1 MTALT
6 PSDPRRLGRYW
17 LAGRL
22 GAGGQGVVY
31 EAYGE
36 SGERVA
42 VKVPRLDGPE
52 ARARLAKEAA
62 AAGRVASF
70 CTAAVIEAQV
80 EQAPLYI
87 VSEYVPGPSLR
98 RAVTESGPYGADAL
112 RRLAIGV
119 ATALTA
125 IHQAG
130 IVHRDLKPDNIILG
144 PDGPRVIDFGVARET
159 GPTTTGPIMG
169 TPGYMA
175 PEVLT
180 GRAATGAADVWAWAM
195 VLLFAARGSD
205 AIPAG
210 EPMAVVSRVLEFTA
224 DVASLPDEI
233 APLVSA
239 ATTHDPATRPAASDL
254 LLGLL
259 DLLDVPGLPG
269 SSGRPG
275 LPGLPGDGGDL
286 VGDGGGRAG
295 VGGGPAGDGRWV
307 GDGGGRA
314 GDGRWAFEGGG
325 PAGGG
330 DRSGGEPADDPLVRG
345 SGVAAELTG
354 EADPGLGA
362 VAEELYREL
371 SEAER
376 ACVPEV
382 FLRMLDGD
390 TLRPVRRDVLP
401 EIEGLDA
408 MLDLF
413 AAAGLVTRR
422 EETPESD
429 WTPEPSG
436 EASKPLGE
444 ADERTGEAGE
454 RTGEAGER
462 TGEEGERGGE
472 AGEPSGELDER
483 TREAGERGEETDER
497 GGVVYEL
504 PAPGL
509 VRAWPRLREW
519 VAANRDGLPVH
530 RRLADAAAE
539 WDGHGRR
546 PADLMQGTPLDRT
559 LRWAAAER
567 RDLTLARREREFL
580 DAAAA
585 EVRRRGRRRG
595 LIAAALAVLLVVA
608 LGGLGTAEYLRRE
621 SVRQRD
627 DARAKELALRASG
640 LREVEPELARLLSVA
655 AWRLSPET
663 TEARGA
669 LLDSASQHVSD
680 VFTAPYVDSSSVQA
694 LDVDGRILAAAT
706 DGTARL
712 WDVTSGRRLREVTGI
727 GTGVTRLAVSRDGR
741 RLAALDDDGVRVW
754 DTLTGRPLG
763 GPFAKEA
770 GGFGGLEFDRS
781 GRLISVPRPSGGA
794 EWWDVSKRAR
804 LTAPG
809 GAALIGVSPDGRYGV
824 VAAGQRTAEVWD
836 LRRGRRLRLPSLPG
850 TGTTTAAAFSDDSRA
865 LALVE
870 DTPRHDKP
878 ITHLYD
884 LTTRTAKQPVEGS
897 TLQAADFVFGGG
909 YIALW
914 SPGEQLTVARWDD
927 WTTMLTLP
935 LPADPVQVRYDLV
948 GRAVRVLNG
957 QGGVVTLD
965 VSMMF
970 DRPLRLDPPLDHD
983 VVTLKVAPGGRMLA
997 VKREP
1002 SALTAHQLR
1011 TLELL
1016 DPATGAR
1023 KAGPIAWKGEG
1034 KAMAFSRD
1042 GTRLAFG
1049 DGEVVR
1055 VLDVASGRVTQQFGL
1070 VAEQDD
1076 SSSGPAYSVSEQIE
1090 GTFEPSESAPEP
1102 SDSVSESADSASE
1115 PSESAAESAESA
1127 SERPG
1132 SVSELAFG
1140 PDGRTLAVQP
1150 DGGEFFVVD
1159 LRDLKRRSFAG
1170 GGVPGGGPMEFAP
1183 DGARLFVAEPQ
1194 PRLYDPGREALVP
1207 VAAGTG
1213 SLEGAFAYSPDG
1225 RRIAFSGPDRI
1236 TVWDRDLRTR
1246 LGAFP
1251 VTAGMREAIMLT
1263 WSPDGRWIASF
1274 EDGPRLRLWDVASGR
1289 QIGVVYDGLAESDID
1304 NAWLGFS
1311 ADGTKLHSLGVDGT
1325 FRTHELDGA
1334 RLAATVCELAGR
1346 ALTAAEWRDYMPGVD
1361 PFDLCT

>member
-1 MTALT
+1 MAALT
-6 PSDPRRLGRYW
+6 PADPRRLGRYW

-42 VKVPRLDGPE
+42 VKVPTLDGPE

-62 AAGRVASF
+62 AARRVASF

-80 EQAPLYI
+80 ETAPLYI

-98 RAVTESGPYGADAL
+98 QAVAESGPYGAGAL

-144 PDGPRVIDFGVARET
+144 PDGPRVIDFGVARES
-159 GPTTTGPIMG
+159 GPTTTGPAMG

-195 VLLFAARGSD
+195 VLLFAARGRD

-210 EPMAVVSRVLEFTA
+210 EPMAVVGRVLEFSA
-224 DVASLPDEI
+224 DVSGLPDGI
-233 APLVSA
+233 APLVAA
-239 ATTHDPATRPAASDL
+239 ATAHDPAARPAARDV

-259 DLLDVPGLPG
+259 GLPE
-269 SSGRPG
+269 
-275 LPGLPGDGGDL
+275 LPGDG
-286 VGDGGGRAG
+286 DGA
-295 VGGGPAGDGRWV
+295 AGDG
-307 GDGGGRA
+307 
-314 GDGRWAFEGGG
+314 
-325 PAGGG
+325 
-330 DRSGGEPADDPLVRG
+330 SGAEDDPLVRG

-354 EADPGLGA
+354 EAGPGLGA

-390 TLRPVRRDVLP
+390 ALRPVRRDELP

-413 AAAGLVTRR
+413 TAAGLVTRR
-422 EETPESD
+422 EETF
-429 WTPEPSG
+429 
-436 EASKPLGE
+436 
-444 ADERTGEAGE
+444 
-454 RTGEAGER
+454 
-462 TGEEGERGGE
+462 
-472 AGEPSGELDER
+472 
-483 TREAGERGEETDER
+483 
-497 GGVVYEL
+497 EL

-509 VRAWPRLREW
+509 VRAWPRLRDW
-519 VAANRDGLPVH
+519 VGANSDGLPVH

-567 RDLTLARREREFL
+567 RDLTLARREREYL

-585 EVRRRGRRRG
+585 QVRRRGRRRG

-608 LGGLGTAEYLRRE
+608 LGGLGAAEYLRRE

-640 LREVEPELARLLSVA
+640 LREVEPELALLLSVA

-663 TEARGA
+663 TEAWGA

-680 VFTAPYVDSSSVQA
+680 VFVAPSVDSSSVQA
-694 LDVDGRILAAAT
+694 LDPDGRVLASVAG
-706 DGTARL
+706 DTARL
-712 WDVTSGRRLREVTGI
+712 WDVASGRRLREVTGLDP
-727 GTGVTRLAVSRDGR
+727 GVTRLAVSRDGR

-754 DTLTGRPLG
+754 DTVTGRPLG
-763 GPFAKEA
+763 EPFAKDA

-781 GRLISVPRPSGGA
+781 GRLLSVPRASGGV
-794 EWWDVSKRAR
+794 EWWDVAGRAK

-809 GAALIGVSPDGRYGV
+809 GAALTGISPDGRYGV
-824 VAAGQRTAEVWD
+824 VAAGERTAEVWD
-836 LRRGRRLRLPSLPG
+836 LRRGRRLSLPSLPG
-850 TGTTTAAAFSDDSRA
+850 SGTTIAAAFSEDSRA
-865 LALVE
+865 LALIE
-870 DTPRHDKP
+870 DVPRHDKP
-878 ITHLYD
+878 IVHLYD
-884 LTTRTAKQPVEGS
+884 LVTRRAKQPIEGDA
-897 TLQAADFVFGGG
+897 LQAADFVFGGG
-909 YIALW
+909 YVGMWA
-914 SPGEQLTVARWDD
+914 PGELTVARWDG
-927 WTTMLTLP
+927 WTTMLTVP
-935 LPADPVQVRYDLV
+935 LPTDPVQVRYDLA
-948 GRAVRVLNG
+948 GKAVRVLNG

-970 DRPLRLDPPLDHD
+970 DRPMRLDPPLDHD
-983 VVTLKVAPGGRMLA
+983 VVTLEVAPGGRMLA

-1023 KAGPIAWKGEG
+1023 KAGPIAWEGEG

-1049 DGEVVR
+1049 DGDVVR
-1055 VLDVASGRVTQQFGL
+1055 VLDVTSGRIMRQFGL
-1070 VAEQDD
+1070 TD
-1076 SSSGPAYSVSEQIE
+1076 SASGPEYSVTDEVDSTSEQP
-1090 GTFEPSESAPEP
+1090 G
-1102 SDSVSESADSASE
+1102 SASE
-1115 PSESAAESAESA
+1115 PPGASEEDDNAPEPADSIPEPADSDSEPAGSA
-1127 SERPG
+1127 SEQPV

-1150 DGGEFFVVD
+1150 DGGAFFVMD
-1159 LRDLKRRSFAG
+1159 LRDLKRRSSAG
-1170 GGVPGGGPMEFAP
+1170 NPVPGDGPMEFAP
-1183 DGARLFVAEPQ
+1183 DGARLFVADPR
-1194 PRLYDPGREALVP
+1194 PRLYDPGRDTLVP
-1207 VAAGTG
+1207 VSADAARLGGT
-1213 SLEGAFAYSPDG
+1213 FAYSPDG

-1236 TVWDRDLRTR
+1236 TIWDRDLRTR

-1251 VTAGMREAIMLT
+1251 VTAGMGEATLLT
-1263 WSPDGRWIASF
+1263 WSPDGRWIASY
-1274 EDGPRLRLWDVASGR
+1274 EGGPRLRLWDVASGR
-1289 QIGVVYDGLAESDID
+1289 QIGVVYDGLAAPQID
-1304 NAWLGFS
+1304 NSWLGFS

-1334 RLAATVCELAGR
+1334 RLAVTVCERAGR
-1346 ALTAAEWRDYMPGVD
+1346 ALTAAEWRDYLPGVD
-1361 PFDLCT
+1361 PFALCS

>member
-1 MTALT
+1 
-6 PSDPRRLGRYW
+6 
-17 LAGRL
+17 
-22 GAGGQGVVY
+22 
-31 EAYGE
+31 
-36 SGERVA
+36 
-42 VKVPRLDGPE
+42 
-52 ARARLAKEAA
+52 
-62 AAGRVASF
+62 
-70 CTAAVIEAQV
+70 
-80 EQAPLYI
+80 
-87 VSEYVPGPSLR
+87 
-98 RAVTESGPYGADAL
+98 
-112 RRLAIGV
+112 
-119 ATALTA
+119 LTA

-608 LGGLGTAEYLRRE
+608 LG
-621 SVRQRD
+621 
-627 DARAKELALRASG
+627 
-640 LREVEPELARLLSVA
+640 
-655 AWRLSPET
+655 
-663 TEARGA
+663 
-669 LLDSASQHVSD
+669 
-680 VFTAPYVDSSSVQA
+680 
-694 LDVDGRILAAAT
+694 
-706 DGTARL
+706 
-712 WDVTSGRRLREVTGI
+712 
-727 GTGVTRLAVSRDGR
+727 
-741 RLAALDDDGVRVW
+741 
-754 DTLTGRPLG
+754 
-763 GPFAKEA
+763 
-770 GGFGGLEFDRS
+770 
-781 GRLISVPRPSGGA
+781 
-794 EWWDVSKRAR
+794 
-804 LTAPG
+804 
-809 GAALIGVSPDGRYGV
+809 
-824 VAAGQRTAEVWD
+824 
-836 LRRGRRLRLPSLPG
+836 
-850 TGTTTAAAFSDDSRA
+850 
-865 LALVE
+865 
-870 DTPRHDKP
+870 
-878 ITHLYD
+878 
-884 LTTRTAKQPVEGS
+884 
-897 TLQAADFVFGGG
+897 
-909 YIALW
+909 
-914 SPGEQLTVARWDD
+914 
-927 WTTMLTLP
+927 
-935 LPADPVQVRYDLV
+935 
-948 GRAVRVLNG
+948 
-957 QGGVVTLD
+957 
-965 VSMMF
+965 
-970 DRPLRLDPPLDHD
+970 
-983 VVTLKVAPGGRMLA
+983 
-997 VKREP
+997 
-1002 SALTAHQLR
+1002 
-1011 TLELL
+1011 
-1016 DPATGAR
+1016 
-1023 KAGPIAWKGEG
+1023 
-1034 KAMAFSRD
+1034 
-1042 GTRLAFG
+1042 
-1049 DGEVVR
+1049 
-1055 VLDVASGRVTQQFGL
+1055 
-1070 VAEQDD
+1070 
-1076 SSSGPAYSVSEQIE
+1076 
-1090 GTFEPSESAPEP
+1090 
-1102 SDSVSESADSASE
+1102 
-1115 PSESAAESAESA
+1115 
-1127 SERPG
+1127 
-1132 SVSELAFG
+1132 
-1140 PDGRTLAVQP
+1140 
-1150 DGGEFFVVD
+1150 
-1159 LRDLKRRSFAG
+1159 
-1170 GGVPGGGPMEFAP
+1170 
-1183 DGARLFVAEPQ
+1183 
-1194 PRLYDPGREALVP
+1194 
-1207 VAAGTG
+1207 
-1213 SLEGAFAYSPDG
+1213 
-1225 RRIAFSGPDRI
+1225 
-1236 TVWDRDLRTR
+1236 
-1246 LGAFP
+1246 
-1251 VTAGMREAIMLT
+1251 
-1263 WSPDGRWIASF
+1263 
-1274 EDGPRLRLWDVASGR
+1274 
-1289 QIGVVYDGLAESDID
+1289 
-1304 NAWLGFS
+1304 
-1311 ADGTKLHSLGVDGT
+1311 
-1325 FRTHELDGA
+1325 
-1334 RLAATVCELAGR
+1334 
-1346 ALTAAEWRDYMPGVD
+1346 
-1361 PFDLCT
+1361 

>member
-6 PSDPRRLGRYW
+6 PTDPRRLGRYW

-80 EQAPLYI
+80 ETAPLYI

-98 RAVTESGPYGADAL
+98 QAVAESGPFGAGPL
-112 RRLAIGV
+112 RRLAVGV

-144 PDGPRVIDFGVARET
+144 PDGPRVIDFGVARES
-159 GPTTTGPIMG
+159 GPTTTGPAMG

-180 GRAATGAADVWAWAM
+180 GRAASGAADVWAWAM
-195 VLLFAARGSD
+195 VLLFAARGCD

-210 EPMAVVSRVLEFTA
+210 EPMAVVGRVLEFTA
-224 DVASLPDEI
+224 DVSGLPEGI
-233 APLVSA
+233 APLVAA
-239 ATTHDPATRPAASDL
+239 ATAQDPAARPAARDL

-259 DLLDVPGLPG
+259 GLPE
-269 SSGRPG
+269 P
-275 LPGLPGDGGDL
+275 PEPPELPGDG
-286 VGDGGGRAG
+286 DGA
-295 VGGGPAGDGRWV
+295 A
-307 GDGGGRA
+307 
-314 GDGRWAFEGGG
+314 EGGSC
-325 PAGGG
+325 A
-330 DRSGGEPADDPLVRG
+330 ADDPLVRG

-354 EADPGLGA
+354 EAGPGLGA

-376 ACVPEV
+376 VCVPEV

-390 TLRPVRRDVLP
+390 ALRPVRRDELP
-401 EIEGLDA
+401 EVEGLDA

-413 AAAGLVTRR
+413 TAAGLVTRR
-422 EETPESD
+422 EEADGNED
-429 WTPEPSG
+429 
-436 EASKPLGE
+436 
-444 ADERTGEAGE
+444 ADERSGEVDEQSGGTDESRGETGKGKGEAGE
-454 RTGEAGER
+454 R
-462 TGEEGERGGE
+462 
-472 AGEPSGELDER
+472 P
-483 TREAGERGEETDER
+483 
-497 GGVVYEL
+497 GVVYEL

-509 VRAWPRLREW
+509 VRAWPRLRDW
-519 VAANRDGLPVH
+519 VGANSDGLPVH

-585 EVRRRGRRRG
+585 QVRRRGRRRG
-595 LIAAALAVLLVVA
+595 LIAAALAGLLAAA
-608 LGGLGTAEYLRRE
+608 LAGLGAAEYLRRE

-663 TEARGA
+663 TEAWGA

-680 VFTAPYVDSSSVQA
+680 VFVAPYVDSSSVQA
-694 LDVDGRILAAAT
+694 LDPDGRVLASVAG
-706 DGTARL
+706 DSARL
-712 WDVTSGRRLREVTGI
+712 WDVASGRRLREVTGL
-727 GTGVTRLAVSRDGR
+727 GAGMTRLAVSRDGR

-754 DTLTGRPLG
+754 HTVTGRPLG
-763 GPFAKEA
+763 EPFAKEA

-781 GRLISVPRPSGGA
+781 GRLLSVPRASGGV
-794 EWWDVSKRAR
+794 EWWDVAGRAK

-809 GAALIGVSPDGRYGV
+809 GAALTGISPDGRYGV
-824 VAAGQRTAEVWD
+824 VAAGERTAEVWD
-836 LRRGRRLRLPSLPG
+836 LRRGRRLSLPSLPG
-850 TGTTTAAAFSDDSRA
+850 SGTTIAAAFSDDGRA
-865 LALVE
+865 LALIE
-870 DTPRHDKP
+870 DVPRHDKP
-878 ITHLYD
+878 VVHLYD
-884 LTTRTAKQPVEGS
+884 LSTRRAKQPIEGGP
-897 TLQAADFVFGGG
+897 LQAADFVFGGG
-909 YIALW
+909 YVGMW
-914 SPGEQLTVARWDD
+914 SPGQELTVARWDD
-927 WTTMLTLP
+927 WTTMLSLP
-935 LPADPVQVRYDLV
+935 LPTDPVQVRYDLA
-948 GRAVRVLNG
+948 GKAVRVLNG

-983 VVTLKVAPGGRMLA
+983 VVTLEVAPGGRVLA

-1002 SALTAHQLR
+1002 SAVTAHQLR

-1023 KAGPIAWKGEG
+1023 KAGPIAWEGEG

-1049 DGEVVR
+1049 DGDVVR
-1055 VLDVASGRVTQQFGL
+1055 VLDVASGRITRQFGL
-1070 VAEQDD
+1070 AAEQTDSASGPEYSVTDEVDSTSEQPGSVSEPPGGVFEQDD
-1076 SSSGPAYSVSEQIE
+1076 N
-1090 GTFEPSESAPEP
+1090 APEP
-1102 SDSVSESADSASE
+1102 ADSTPEPADSASE
-1115 PSESAAESAESA
+1115 P
-1127 SERPG
+1127 PV

-1150 DGGEFFVVD
+1150 DGGAFFVMD
-1159 LRDLKRRSFAG
+1159 LRDLKRRSSAG
-1170 GGVPGGGPMEFAP
+1170 SGAPGDGPMGFAP
-1183 DGARLFVAEPQ
+1183 DGARLFVADPR
-1194 PRLYDPGREALVP
+1194 PRLYDPGRDTLVP
-1207 VAAGTG
+1207 VSADAARLGGT
-1213 SLEGAFAYSPDG
+1213 FAYSPDG

-1236 TVWDRDLRTR
+1236 TIWDRDLRTR

-1251 VTAGMREAIMLT
+1251 VTAGMGEATLLT
-1263 WSPDGRWIASF
+1263 WSPDGRWIASY
-1274 EDGPRLRLWDVASGR
+1274 EGGPRLRLWDVASGR
-1289 QIGVVYDGLAESDID
+1289 QIGVVYDGLAGPQID

-1334 RLAATVCELAGR
+1334 RLAATVCERGGR
-1346 ALTAAEWRDYMPGVD
+1346 ALTAAEWRDYLPGAD
-1361 PFDLCT
+1361 PFALCS